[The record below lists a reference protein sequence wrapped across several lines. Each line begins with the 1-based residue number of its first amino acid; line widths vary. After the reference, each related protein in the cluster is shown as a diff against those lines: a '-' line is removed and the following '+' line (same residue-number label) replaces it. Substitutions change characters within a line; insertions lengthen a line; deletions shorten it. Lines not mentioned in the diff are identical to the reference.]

1 MNFEDDRRAKRL
13 KDEQEAQLRVIR
25 EAQATLKA
33 SEPSASES
41 TSTIP
46 VGGVTL
52 GGRVEPSA
60 AEILEG
66 EAKLQESDDEE

>member
-1 MNFEDDRRAKRL
+1 M
-13 KDEQEAQLRVIR
+13 IR
-25 EAQATLKA
+25 EAQVASKA

-60 AEILEG
+60 AEILEE
-66 EAKLQESDDEE
+66 EAKLQEPDDEE